1 MHACMVTS
9 NHTCSVTNSA
19 RMNYFQF
26 TDVDVDF
33 VREQLSSLKVKKS
46 SGMKDIHTRFLKTG
60 ADVLAAPLTY
70 ILNLSLHTATMPSSW
85 KSAAVT
91 LLHKNGSMSDPNN
104 MCPPCSDEDFRT
116 GSTPTYISP
125 KVVEE
130 CSFSF
135 FQSGFRPGHSTS
147 TCLLDVSDYI
157 LKNMD
162 QGIITGA
169 VFLAFLPLL

>member
-1 MHACMVTS
+1 MVTS

-104 MCPPCSDEDFRT
+104 
-116 GSTPTYISP
+116 
-125 KVVEE
+125 
-130 CSFSF
+130 
-135 FQSGFRPGHSTS
+135 FRPICVLPVVMKIFERAVHQHIYHQRSSKNVHSHS
-147 TCLLDVSDYI
+147 FNLDLDLVI
-157 LKNMD
+157 L
-162 QGIITGA
+162 QVPA
-169 VFLAFLPLL
+169 S